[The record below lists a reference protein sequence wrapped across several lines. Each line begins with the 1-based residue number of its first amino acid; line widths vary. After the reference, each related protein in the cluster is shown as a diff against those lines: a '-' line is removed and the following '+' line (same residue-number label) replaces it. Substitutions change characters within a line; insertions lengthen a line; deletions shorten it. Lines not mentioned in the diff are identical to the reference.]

1 VQLCIVKQSK
11 QQDIPCCFFVRKTA
25 LSEAGHYKFSPGMPE
40 QNPEAGT
47 LPAVRPA
54 ARRILKKTRGKWD
67 AC

>member
-1 VQLCIVKQSK
+1 M
-11 QQDIPCCFFVRKTA
+11 
-25 LSEAGHYKFSPGMPE
+25 SEAGHYKFSPGMPE

-54 ARRILKKTRGKWD
+54 ARCILKKTRGKWD